1 MARTTNVKISDQHS
15 ILDGEALIYR
25 VPLSGDVCQFRMYLK
40 DEQKHYRKSL
50 RTRDLDS
57 ALAKAKKLA
66 LDIPGK
72 KEAGK
77 KNLWVVAS
85 RAGRSI
91 RGVPTA

>member
-25 VPLSGDVCQFRMYLK
+25 VPLSGDVYQFRIYLK

-57 ALAKAKKLA
+57 A
-66 LDIPGK
+66 
-72 KEAGK
+72 
-77 KNLWVVAS
+77 
-85 RAGRSI
+85 R
-91 RGVPTA
+91 